1 MRESLSL
8 FYSFFKIGLF
18 TFGGG
23 YAMIPLVQRE
33 VVRKGWILEDQFL
46 ELLTLAQSAP
56 GPLALNTAVFVGYR
70 VKGYRGVALSVFGII
85 LPSFVIILI
94 IAIYLHS
101 FRDNHVVAAV
111 FKGIRPAVVA
121 LMLAPVFGF
130 SKGLGWK
137 RGVLAVVAAFLVWYF
152 SISPVYLIIFGA
164 LGGIAWGW
172 WRLRRELEKTGQ
184 KPTAPGSVQD
194 IDSVQSVSTADTE
207 VSLIENPTD
216 SPEKSSANLIVKL

>member
-101 FRDNHVVAAV
+101 FRDNHVVAAM

-194 IDSVQSVSTADTE
+194 IDSVQPVSTADTE

-216 SPEKSSANLIVKL
+216 SPEKSSAKPNC

>member
-33 VVRKGWILEDQFL
+33 VVRKGWILEAQFL

-56 GPLALNTAVFVGYR
+56 GPLALNTTVFVGYR

-194 IDSVQSVSTADTE
+194 IDSVQPVSTADTE
-207 VSLIENPTD
+207 VSFIENPTD
-216 SPEKSSANLIVKL
+216 SPEKSSAKPNC

>member
-194 IDSVQSVSTADTE
+194 IDSVQPVSTADTE
-207 VSLIENPTD
+207 VSLIENLTD
-216 SPEKSSANLIVKL
+216 SPEKSSAKPNC

>member
-33 VVRKGWILEDQFL
+33 VVRKGWILEAQFL

-194 IDSVQSVSTADTE
+194 IDSVQSVNTADAE
-207 VSLIENPTD
+207 VPLIENPTD
-216 SPEKSSANLIVKL
+216 SLEKSSAKPNC

>member
-1 MRESLSL
+1 
-8 FYSFFKIGLF
+8 
-18 TFGGG
+18 
-23 YAMIPLVQRE
+23 MIPLVQRE
-33 VVRKGWILEDQFL
+33 VVRKGWILEAQFL

-194 IDSVQSVSTADTE
+194 IDSVQPVSTADTE
-207 VSLIENPTD
+207 VSFIENPTD
-216 SPEKSSANLIVKL
+216 SPEKSSAKPNC

>member
-184 KPTAPGSVQD
+184 KPTAPGSMQD
-194 IDSVQSVSTADTE
+194 VDSVQPVSTADTE

-216 SPEKSSANLIVKL
+216 SPKKSSAKPNC

>member
-1 MRESLSL
+1 
-8 FYSFFKIGLF
+8 
-18 TFGGG
+18 
-23 YAMIPLVQRE
+23 MIPLVQRE

-137 RGVLAVVAAFLVWYF
+137 RGVLAVLAAFLVWYF

-194 IDSVQSVSTADTE
+194 IDSVQSVNTADAE
-207 VSLIENPTD
+207 VPLIENPTD
-216 SPEKSSANLIVKL
+216 SPEKSSAKPNC

>member
-8 FYSFFKIGLF
+8 FYSFFKIGLS

-216 SPEKSSANLIVKL
+216 SPEKSSAKPNC

>member
-194 IDSVQSVSTADTE
+194 IDSVQSVTTADAE
-207 VSLIENPTD
+207 VPLIENPTD
-216 SPEKSSANLIVKL
+216 SPEKSSAKPNC

>member
-1 MRESLSL
+1 
-8 FYSFFKIGLF
+8 
-18 TFGGG
+18 
-23 YAMIPLVQRE
+23 MIPLVQRE
-33 VVRKGWILEDQFL
+33 VVRKGWILEAQFL

-194 IDSVQSVSTADTE
+194 IDSVQSVNTADTE

-216 SPEKSSANLIVKL
+216 SPEKSSAKPNC

>member
-33 VVRKGWILEDQFL
+33 VVRKGWILEAQFL

-194 IDSVQSVSTADTE
+194 IDSVQPVSTADTE
-207 VSLIENPTD
+207 VSFIENPTD
-216 SPEKSSANLIVKL
+216 SPEKSSAKPNC

>member
-1 MRESLSL
+1 
-8 FYSFFKIGLF
+8 
-18 TFGGG
+18 
-23 YAMIPLVQRE
+23 MIPLVQRE
-33 VVRKGWILEDQFL
+33 VVRKGWILEAQFL

-194 IDSVQSVSTADTE
+194 IDSVQSVNTADAE
-207 VSLIENPTD
+207 VPLIENPTD
-216 SPEKSSANLIVKL
+216 SPKKSSAKPNC

>member
-194 IDSVQSVSTADTE
+194 IDSVQPVSTADTE
-207 VSLIENPTD
+207 VSFIENPTD
-216 SPEKSSANLIVKL
+216 SPEKSSAKPNC

>member
-194 IDSVQSVSTADTE
+194 IDSVQPVSTADAE
-207 VSLIENPTD
+207 VPLIENPTD
-216 SPEKSSANLIVKL
+216 SPEKSSAKPNC

>member
-1 MRESLSL
+1 
-8 FYSFFKIGLF
+8 
-18 TFGGG
+18 
-23 YAMIPLVQRE
+23 MIPLVQRE

-121 LMLAPVFGF
+121 LMFAPVFGF

-194 IDSVQSVSTADTE
+194 IDSVQSVNTADAE
-207 VSLIENPTD
+207 VPLIENPTD
-216 SPEKSSANLIVKL
+216 SPKKSSAKPNC

>member
-33 VVRKGWILEDQFL
+33 VVRKGWILEAQFL

-194 IDSVQSVSTADTE
+194 IDSVQSVNTADAE

-216 SPEKSSANLIVKL
+216 SPEKSSAKPNC

>member
-33 VVRKGWILEDQFL
+33 VVRKGWILEAQFL

-194 IDSVQSVSTADTE
+194 IDSIQSVSTADTE

-216 SPEKSSANLIVKL
+216 SPEKSSAKPNC

>member
-33 VVRKGWILEDQFL
+33 VVRKGWILEAQFL

-194 IDSVQSVSTADTE
+194 IDSVQPVSTADTE

-216 SPEKSSANLIVKL
+216 SPKKSSAKPNC

>member
-33 VVRKGWILEDQFL
+33 VVRKGWILEAQFL

-216 SPEKSSANLIVKL
+216 SPEKSSAKPNC

>member
-1 MRESLSL
+1 
-8 FYSFFKIGLF
+8 
-18 TFGGG
+18 
-23 YAMIPLVQRE
+23 MIPLVQRE

-172 WRLRRELEKTGQ
+172 WRLRRELEKKGQ

-194 IDSVQSVSTADTE
+194 IDSVQSVNTADAE
-207 VSLIENPTD
+207 VPLIENPTD
-216 SPEKSSANLIVKL
+216 SPKKSSAKPNC

>member
-33 VVRKGWILEDQFL
+33 VVRKGWILEAQFL

-184 KPTAPGSVQD
+184 RPTAPGSVQD
-194 IDSVQSVSTADTE
+194 IDSVQSVNTADAE
-207 VSLIENPTD
+207 VPLIENPTD
-216 SPEKSSANLIVKL
+216 SPKKSSAKPNC

>member
-130 SKGLGWK
+130 SKRLGWK

-194 IDSVQSVSTADTE
+194 IDSVQSVNTADAE
-207 VSLIENPTD
+207 VPLIENPTD
-216 SPEKSSANLIVKL
+216 SPKKSSAKPNC

>member
-1 MRESLSL
+1 
-8 FYSFFKIGLF
+8 
-18 TFGGG
+18 
-23 YAMIPLVQRE
+23 MIPLVQRE

-194 IDSVQSVSTADTE
+194 IDSVQPVSTADTE

-216 SPEKSSANLIVKL
+216 SPEKSSAKPNC

>member
-33 VVRKGWILEDQFL
+33 VVRKGWILEAQFL

-70 VKGYRGVALSVFGII
+70 VKGYRGGALSVFGII

-194 IDSVQSVSTADTE
+194 IDSVQPVSTADTE

-216 SPEKSSANLIVKL
+216 SPEKSSAKPNC

>member
-33 VVRKGWILEDQFL
+33 VVRKGWILEAQFL

-152 SISPVYLIIFGA
+152 SISPVCLIIFGA

-194 IDSVQSVSTADTE
+194 IDSVQPVSTADTE

-216 SPEKSSANLIVKL
+216 SPEKSSAKPNC

>member
-1 MRESLSL
+1 
-8 FYSFFKIGLF
+8 
-18 TFGGG
+18 
-23 YAMIPLVQRE
+23 MIPLVQRE
-33 VVRKGWILEDQFL
+33 VVRKGWILEAQFL

-70 VKGYRGVALSVFGII
+70 VKGYRGFALSVFGII

-164 LGGIAWGW
+164 LGGIAWRW

-194 IDSVQSVSTADTE
+194 VDSVQSVNTADAE

-216 SPEKSSANLIVKL
+216 SPEKSSAKPNC

>member
-1 MRESLSL
+1 
-8 FYSFFKIGLF
+8 
-18 TFGGG
+18 
-23 YAMIPLVQRE
+23 MIPLVQRE

-137 RGVLAVVAAFLVWYF
+137 RGVLAVLAAFLVWYF

-184 KPTAPGSVQD
+184 KPTAPGSMQD
-194 IDSVQSVSTADTE
+194 VDSVQPVSTADTE

-216 SPEKSSANLIVKL
+216 SPKKSSAKPNF

>member
-152 SISPVYLIIFGA
+152 SISPVYLIVFGA

-194 IDSVQSVSTADTE
+194 IDSVQPVSTADTE
-207 VSLIENPTD
+207 VSFIENPTD
-216 SPEKSSANLIVKL
+216 SPEKSSAKPNC

>member
-137 RGVLAVVAAFLVWYF
+137 RGVLAVLAAFLVWYF

-194 IDSVQSVSTADTE
+194 IDSVQPVSTADTE
-207 VSLIENPTD
+207 VSFIENPTD
-216 SPEKSSANLIVKL
+216 SPEKSSAKPNC

>member
-33 VVRKGWILEDQFL
+33 VVRKGWILEAQFL

-194 IDSVQSVSTADTE
+194 IDSVQSVNTADAE
-207 VSLIENPTD
+207 VPLIENPTD
-216 SPEKSSANLIVKL
+216 SPKKSLAKPNC

>member
-194 IDSVQSVSTADTE
+194 IDSVQPVSTADTE

-216 SPEKSSANLIVKL
+216 SPKKSSAKPNC

>member
-1 MRESLSL
+1 MRESFSL

-33 VVRKGWILEDQFL
+33 VVRKGWIREDQFL
-46 ELLTLAQSAP
+46 ELLTLAQTAP

-137 RGVLAVVAAFLVWYF
+137 RGVLAVVAAFMVWYF
-152 SISPVYLIIFGA
+152 SISPVYIIILGA

-172 WRLRRELEKTGQ
+172 WRLRRTLDKTDSQ
-184 KPTAPGSVQD
+184 STESGSVQETD
-194 IDSVQSVSTADTE
+194 AAQLVPPADAMTPSIKCPA
-207 VSLIENPTD
+207 VPSDKTSSKTD
-216 SPEKSSANLIVKL
+216 C

>member
-33 VVRKGWILEDQFL
+33 VVRKGWILEAQFL

-56 GPLALNTAVFVGYR
+56 GPLALNAAVFVGYR

-194 IDSVQSVSTADTE
+194 IDSVQPVSTADTE

-216 SPEKSSANLIVKL
+216 SPEKSSAKPNC

>member
-1 MRESLSL
+1 
-8 FYSFFKIGLF
+8 
-18 TFGGG
+18 
-23 YAMIPLVQRE
+23 MIPLVQRE

-130 SKGLGWK
+130 SMGLGWK

-194 IDSVQSVSTADTE
+194 VDSVQPVSTADTE

-216 SPEKSSANLIVKL
+216 SPEKSSAKPNC

>member
-1 MRESLSL
+1 
-8 FYSFFKIGLF
+8 
-18 TFGGG
+18 
-23 YAMIPLVQRE
+23 MIPLVQRE
-33 VVRKGWILEDQFL
+33 VVRKGWILEAQFL

-56 GPLALNTAVFVGYR
+56 GPLALNAAVFVGYR

-194 IDSVQSVSTADTE
+194 IDSVQPVSTADTE

-216 SPEKSSANLIVKL
+216 SPEKSSAKPNC

>member
-1 MRESLSL
+1 MRESFSL

-33 VVRKGWILEDQFL
+33 VVGKGWILEAQFL

-152 SISPVYLIIFGA
+152 SISSVYLIIFGA

-194 IDSVQSVSTADTE
+194 IDSVQSVNTADAE
-207 VSLIENPTD
+207 VPLIENPTD
-216 SPEKSSANLIVKL
+216 SPEKSSAKPNC

>member
-33 VVRKGWILEDQFL
+33 VVRKGWILEAQFL

-194 IDSVQSVSTADTE
+194 IDSVQPVSTADTE

-216 SPEKSSANLIVKL
+216 SPEKSSVKPNC

>member
-1 MRESLSL
+1 
-8 FYSFFKIGLF
+8 
-18 TFGGG
+18 
-23 YAMIPLVQRE
+23 MIPLVQRE

-137 RGVLAVVAAFLVWYF
+137 RGVLAVLAAFLVWYF

-194 IDSVQSVSTADTE
+194 IDSVQSVNTADAE
-207 VSLIENPTD
+207 VPLIENPTD
-216 SPEKSSANLIVKL
+216 SPKKSSAKPNC

>member
-137 RGVLAVVAAFLVWYF
+137 RGVLAVLAAFLVWYF

-194 IDSVQSVSTADTE
+194 IDSVQPVSTADAE
-207 VSLIENPTD
+207 VPLIENPTD
-216 SPEKSSANLIVKL
+216 SPEKSSAKPNC

>member
-207 VSLIENPTD
+207 VSFIENPTD
-216 SPEKSSANLIVKL
+216 SPEKSSAKPNC